1 MHHAVSTLLR
11 EIYRS
16 LPGPF
21 KEVVWWFLGWPLIVL
36 GALSLV
42 IAFFLFISLVC
53 QRKQRLSRTAEF
65 QKSNTKQERA
75 CIDNVSDTEPE
86 AAFFHMLRQ
95 AAAPDEGI
103 VEGIVGWAASGA
115 LLVLIGSCVIYFT

>member
-1 MHHAVSTLLR
+1 MAMLYPESR
-11 EIYRS
+11 
-16 LPGPF
+16 
-21 KEVVWWFLGWPLIVL
+21 
-36 GALSLV
+36 
-42 IAFFLFISLVC
+42 C

-95 AAAPDEGI
+95 AAAPTGLE
-103 VEGIVGWAASGA
+103 SGC
-115 LLVLIGSCVIYFT
+115 LDGR